1 MSSLRHSP
9 HGRRLGPALFQAEA
23 SPLASPREP
32 IKRSIPITAAS
43 TIISSLPITS
53 AGVNKP
59 MNPTTTQASIP
70 IGRTR
75 AFLIAWSSSHL
86 SHLCTVSVSQPSRS
100 TLALRVHRL
109 REQASAAHISVVF
122 GTLASRRR
130 NNHSQPT
137 PGAAMSETH
146 EKNRITLISVAA
158 AFVLTVLKLVVGL
171 LTGSLG
177 LISEAAHS
185 GLDFVASII
194 TFAAI
199 RIAGRPADENHPY
212 GHGRVENLAATVQGL
227 LLIGTAVA
235 IIFESVRRFFFAP
248 HPVEASVWTFVV
260 MTLSIVV
267 DLWRS
272 RLLARAA
279 RRFHSSALEADALN
293 FRADMFSS
301 SVVIVG
307 LTLVAVSNSSGG
319 DGLLARADAGAALV
333 VAMVIIAVSGRMMFR
348 AVNVLLDRAPITL
361 QDQMTVAVAD
371 VPGVVEAHPVR
382 LRESGDRLFA
392 DVVVSVPR
400 TATLAEA
407 HMITQ
412 QVEES
417 LRTVESRTETV
428 VHFEPAVTETETAAD
443 RIRAVAQA
451 LGVRTHH
458 EIVHRVGDAFEASL
472 HVEVP
477 PMLSFGEAYSL
488 SQRLVAELQRDNADL
503 HR

>member
-1 MSSLRHSP
+1 
-9 HGRRLGPALFQAEA
+9 
-23 SPLASPREP
+23 
-32 IKRSIPITAAS
+32 
-43 TIISSLPITS
+43 
-53 AGVNKP
+53 
-59 MNPTTTQASIP
+59 
-70 IGRTR
+70 
-75 AFLIAWSSSHL
+75 
-86 SHLCTVSVSQPSRS
+86 
-100 TLALRVHRL
+100 
-109 REQASAAHISVVF
+109 
-122 GTLASRRR
+122 
-130 NNHSQPT
+130 
-137 PGAAMSETH
+137 MSETH

-235 IIFESVRRFFFAP
+235 IIFESVRRLVFAP
-248 HPVEASVWTFVV
+248 HPVEASVWAFVV

-307 LTLVAVSNSSGG
+307 LTFVAVSNSSGG

-407 HMITQ
+407 HMITE

-488 SQRLVAELQRDNADL
+488 SQRLVAELQRDNVDLRTVDTHIETVDPDASQRQDVSDEHPETAKRLKRVVDNAGLKAHCHEVRLYTSSGPELDVALHCDFPPSMPMAEIHRNTEMIEHVVRRAFPNLEQVVVQAEPRVRLLAADG
-503 HR
+503 